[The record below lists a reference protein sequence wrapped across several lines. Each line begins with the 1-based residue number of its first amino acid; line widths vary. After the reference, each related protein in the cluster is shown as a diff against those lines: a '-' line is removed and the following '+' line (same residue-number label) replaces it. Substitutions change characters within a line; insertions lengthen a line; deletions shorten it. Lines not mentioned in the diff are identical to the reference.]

1 MAQLKEKQ
9 GPSLSSNQASTA
21 TPASYTKRELVQRT
35 RELIN
40 KNRLQ
45 NHHHQTAFKH
55 GDLSDNSFEFERSQV
70 TIPPLMSEIKFEQLD
85 DYEMTVESRVKV
97 VQQQQ

>member
-1 MAQLKEKQ
+1 VAHLREKQ

-45 NHHHQTAFKH
+45 NHHQTAFKH

-85 DYEMTVESRVKV
+85 DYEMTVESRFKV